1 MTMETSTVEESV
13 SEKEHEEYSLD
24 VSGDYHEEAA
34 DKTTDMDKLCD
45 KILQDA
51 SIVLNGEEKDILS
64 DSFIDS
70 LIMHKEKLLHRLK
83 DNDSD
88 NYEDL

>member
-1 MTMETSTVEESV
+1 MPMETSTVEESV
-13 SEKEHEEYSLD
+13 SETEEDSLD
-24 VSGDYHEEAA
+24 VSGDYHDEAA
-34 DKTTDMDKLCD
+34 DTTVDMEKICY
-45 KILQDA
+45 KILKDA
-51 SIVLNGEEKDILS
+51 SIVSNGKEEDILS